1 MENWI
6 EENQINDVCVCLV
19 ELLEMILVP
28 EKIRE
33 RERERERGESGFS
46 FPLEEKDGDREGG
59 VDLNS
64 MIALC
69 VC

>member
-1 MENWI
+1 
-6 EENQINDVCVCLV
+6 
-19 ELLEMILVP
+19 MILVP
-28 EKIRE
+28 EKI
-33 RERERERGESGFS
+33 RERERGESGFS

-64 MIALC
+64 MMALC

>member
-1 MENWI
+1 
-6 EENQINDVCVCLV
+6 
-19 ELLEMILVP
+19 MILVP
-28 EKIRE
+28 EKIRERE

-64 MIALC
+64 MMALC